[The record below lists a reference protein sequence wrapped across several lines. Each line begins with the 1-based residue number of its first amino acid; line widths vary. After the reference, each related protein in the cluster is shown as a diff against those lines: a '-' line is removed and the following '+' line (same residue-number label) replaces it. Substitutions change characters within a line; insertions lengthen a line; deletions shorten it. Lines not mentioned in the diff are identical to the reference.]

1 MHRSPTFSIFA
12 ARQIT
17 TNQLNIYT
25 NNMNEEII
33 SKIKNT
39 VDTLTSLIAPDS
51 PVMSIVPNA
60 AHEMLR
66 HAVGEILSILKSS
79 EMSSNSGSNINYQEL
94 YDLLKPIFTDD
105 AVIEEYNNWKNDLCH
120 LSTDALKSKRMQKIM
135 NVLEHDI
142 MKYDK
147 DVFNWE
153 LEKVNEAEILP
164 WLSVKSLT
172 DQQKR
177 ELAKL
182 IRHLIREGDIV
193 MINRQ
198 SFGKYASDHMQ
209 QFSDQDA
216 RAMFALEATL
226 DMVNADL
233 VAQNPKLQT
242 IINKYRPQPKP
253 LNDFAPAIIIKKI
266 LTQPDVMKLVSD
278 TKKYTT
284 QWIEQ
289 FIVKL
294 LASDKGKSIIVDW
307 ANTKKRIKI
316 PALVAGTLISAG
328 VFNCS
333 KPKLARAI
341 RVQHDFTVTI
351 DSYATYMGCKKEQ
364 PYLEWVQNY
373 VKSN

>member
-1 MHRSPTFSIFA
+1 MK
-12 ARQIT
+12 
-17 TNQLNIYT
+17 
-25 NNMNEEII
+25 EEII

-66 HAVGEILSILKSS
+66 HAVGEILAILKSS

-172 DQQKR
+172 DKQKR

-193 MINRQ
+193 MIDRQ
-198 SFGKYASDHMQ
+198 SFGKYAADHMQ

-253 LNDFAPAIIIKKI
+253 LNNFAPAIIIKKI

-307 ANTKKRIKI
+307 ANSKKRIKI

-351 DSYATYMGCKKEQ
+351 DSYATYMGMKREQ
-364 PYLEWVQNY
+364 PYLDWVLAQ
-373 VKSN
+373 VESN

>member
-1 MHRSPTFSIFA
+1 
-12 ARQIT
+12 
-17 TNQLNIYT
+17 
-25 NNMNEEII
+25 MNEEII

-51 PVMSIVPNA
+51 PVMSIVPRA

-66 HAVGEILSILKSS
+66 HAVGEIMAILKSS
-79 EMSSNSGSNINYQEL
+79 EMSSNSGGKINYQEL
-94 YDLLKPIFTDD
+94 YNMLKPIFTDD
-105 AVIEEYNNWKNDLCH
+105 AVIEEYNKWKNDLCH

-135 NVLEHDI
+135 DVLELGI
-142 MKYDK
+142 MEYDK

-172 DQQKR
+172 DKQKKN
-177 ELAKL
+177 LAKL
-182 IRHLIREGDIV
+182 NRHLIRDGDIV
-193 MINRQ
+193 MINRD

-253 LNDFAPAIIIKKI
+253 LNNFAPAIIIKKI

-289 FIVKL
+289 FIDKL

>member
-1 MHRSPTFSIFA
+1 
-12 ARQIT
+12 
-17 TNQLNIYT
+17 
-25 NNMNEEII
+25 MNEEII

-66 HAVGEILSILKSS
+66 HAVGEILAILKSS

-172 DQQKR
+172 DKQKK

-182 IRHLIREGDIV
+182 IRYLIREGDIV
-193 MINRQ
+193 MIDRQ

-253 LNDFAPAIIIKKI
+253 LNNFAPAIIIKKI

-289 FIVKL
+289 LIDKL

-373 VKSN
+373 VKCYNKPTVFI

>member
-1 MHRSPTFSIFA
+1 
-12 ARQIT
+12 
-17 TNQLNIYT
+17 
-25 NNMNEEII
+25 MNEEII

-66 HAVGEILSILKSS
+66 HAVGEILAILKSS
-79 EMSSNSGSNINYQEL
+79 AMSSNSGSNINYQEL

-193 MINRQ
+193 MIDRQ

-307 ANTKKRIKI
+307 ANNKKRIKI